1 MPNPI
6 SNNTT
11 LRALSFALDG
21 LSLRQKATAHN
32 IANVDTPGY
41 KAQQVSFETQLQQ
54 ALRDKPESSLPLEVT
69 HTGHI
74 DLHGPSASSAVIS
87 MDHQDNQLRNDGNN
101 VDIDLEMT
109 SLAETSLR
117 YQSLTQLAGMKLS
130 LLKTI
135 IREAR

>member
-11 LRALSFALDG
+11 LHALSFALDG

-41 KAQQVSFETQLQQ
+41 KAQQVSFEAQLQQ
-54 ALRDKPESSLPLEVT
+54 ALQDQSERGSHLEVT
-69 HTGHI
+69 HSGHI
-74 DLHGPSASSAVIS
+74 DLDSAAAKRAAITL
-87 MDHQDNQLRNDGNN
+87 DHQDNQLRNDGNN

-109 SLAETSLR
+109 NLAETSLR

-130 LLKTI
+130 LLKAI
-135 IREAR
+135 IREGR